1 MLEPVLTISNFLL
14 VKLHLTTS
22 PCSPILKVPV
32 SVVSSYPSGAW
43 VSEILYSPAA
53 NSNSFPFFEEI
64 NSITFPLSKPE
75 RHSIFILAP
84 SRTSP
89 VATSVLVKIS
99 FPVVLSFFKL
109 AFIISP
115 PLISKVP
122 TSVESSYPSG
132 CWVSLNS
139 YLPSGKV
146 NLLPAKLEVNSNLT
160 CLFCYSIPTISI
172 LAPSIFCPFVTSVLV
187 KSTSPVLTLFSAV
200 TVLVSPSLSI
210 TKLKSWSWFIS

>member
-109 AFIISP
+109 
-115 PLISKVP
+115 
-122 TSVESSYPSG
+122 E
-132 CWVSLNS
+132 
-139 YLPSGKV
+139 
-146 NLLPAKLEVNSNLT
+146 LL
-160 CLFCYSIPTISI
+160 
-172 LAPSIFCPFVTSVLV
+172 
-187 KSTSPVLTLFSAV
+187 
-200 TVLVSPSLSI
+200 
-210 TKLKSWSWFIS
+210 KLKVEKL